1 MDIPQQFLSEIIEE
15 AKADEIGLWFII
27 GRVRDDI
34 GVEEPALL
42 QTATLQCVHEILVS
56 GAVVAGYYKPDGS
69 GVEGW
74 DIEPEMSFL
83 TLNTHGMN
91 WPRTQPR
98 RNRRI
103 HWQRDLN
110 GCSLTGSAG
119 FLGLNTGTT
128 AGRDGPV
135 SRLITASTFFV

>member
-15 AKADEIGLWFII
+15 AKADEVGLWFII

-69 GVEGW
+69 GVEVW
-74 DIEPEMSFL
+74 DIEPENVVSHIEHAWNELGREPNLGEIVVFI
-83 TLNTHGMN
+83 G
-91 WPRTQPR
+91 
-98 RNRRI
+98 
-103 HWQRDLN
+103 N
-110 GCSLTGSAG
+110 GT
-119 FLGLNTGTT
+119 
-128 AGRDGPV
+128 
-135 SRLITASTFFV
+135 